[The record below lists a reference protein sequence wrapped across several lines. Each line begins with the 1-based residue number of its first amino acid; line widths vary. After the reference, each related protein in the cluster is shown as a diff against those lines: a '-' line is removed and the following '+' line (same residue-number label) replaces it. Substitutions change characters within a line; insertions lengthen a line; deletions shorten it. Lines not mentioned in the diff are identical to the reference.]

1 MARST
6 TCAFLAFLALAP
18 PAGAQQAPA
27 ATSGRPDGSAR
38 SPYAPAAAF
47 VQAGRSS
54 GADALTAGL
63 LWPLRPPQEL
73 ASGGWWSAQLEASLG
88 RWASRRT
95 DERGRTVS
103 TQVGLMPS
111 LRYRFAGLP
120 SLFVE
125 AGFGVNAIA
134 PVFGN
139 GGGRFSTVFNFGEQ
153 LGIGLR
159 TADGAL
165 EWSLRYQHFSNG
177 GFKKP
182 NPGEDFVQLRL
193 SLAL

>member
-1 MARST
+1 MARSSS
-6 TCAFLAFLALAP
+6 AVFLALLAL
-18 PAGAQQAPA
+18 PAAAQQAPA
-27 ATSGRPDGSAR
+27 ETGARPDSSGR
-38 SPYAPAAAF
+38 SPYAPLSGF

-63 LWPLRPPQEL
+63 LWSLRPPQAL

-88 RWASRRT
+88 RWASRHA

-103 TQVGLMPS
+103 TQVGLAPS
-111 LRYRFAGLP
+111 LRYRFASLP

-134 PVFGN
+134 PVFGT
-139 GGGRFSTVFNFGEQ
+139 GAGRFSTVFNFGEQ

-177 GFKKP
+177 GIKKP

-193 SLAL
+193 SLRL